1 MASTFRTPCK
11 HKRTI
16 CCKGY
21 DILQAIG
28 RRHRVARPSKET
40 RHAPHQSGR
49 RTNPPAAVAP
59 QLAAVRAK
67 LGKVP
72 NLIATLAQ
80 SPAALATYL
89 AVTGAVAQGTLSA
102 KDRERIAL
110 AVGEANSCDYC
121 LLIQTE
127 LDFPEAPALAA

>member
-1 MASTFRTPCK
+1 MPRINPV
-11 HKRTI
+11 
-16 CCKGY
+16 
-21 DILQAIG
+21 D
-28 RRHRVARPSKET
+28 
-40 RHAPHQSGR
+40 

-59 QLAAVRAK
+59 QLAAVRTK